1 MFLDFPVSSLII
13 TSNVIWAVSSVC
25 ELWCFDVWAIVHQY
39 GMLRD
44 FFFGLY
50 SRLMRMSGHW
60 LSERS
65 CGPVLFCKLGGKYM
79 WLDNSGVRQA
89 QDIIFFKKVF
99 RWIYPRD
106 FTVNI
111 RVGMAGTSSFVLRSC
126 FSQGHFPQSLKVSSS
141 VLLDDSGTVHFTVL
155 PPCLPSM
162 DAVGEGER
170 SSSLV
175 SGFSPWLCHQP
186 AVTLLG
192 SQSCR
197 FPYL

>member
-1 MFLDFPVSSLII
+1 MGCLGTFL
-13 TSNVIWAVSSVC
+13 
-25 ELWCFDVWAIVHQY
+25 
-39 GMLRD
+39 
-44 FFFGLY
+44 FGLY

-60 LSERS
+60 FSERS
-65 CGPVLFCKLGGKYM
+65 CGPVLFCTLGGKYM
-79 WLDNSGVRQA
+79 WLYNSAVRQA

-111 RVGMAGTSSFVLRSC
+111 RVGMAGLLRSC
-126 FSQGHFPQSLKVSSS
+126 FSQVHSLQSLKISSS
-141 VLLDDSGTVHFTVL
+141 VLLMIVVL
-155 PPCLPSM
+155 SLSPCCDPFLPSM

-170 SSSLV
+170 SGSLV

-192 SQSCR
+192 SQSRR